1 MKQSFIFNILLLSI
15 LVLMVSCSS
24 EEELSDKLPNAED
37 PNFNASEILKYREY
51 KNTNFKTSDQ
61 SPIPEAKRAT
71 FQGLKYY
78 NPTEDFSVPATFVAS
93 KTKETSSVGTTK
105 FGETRTY
112 IKAGILSFVV
122 NEKSYSLTAFYYS
135 NDENKELLFVPFKDA
150 TSGKLTYDVGRY
162 LDIPVVPNGDYII
175 DFNLAYNP
183 YCAYNDNYS
192 CPLVP
197 KENVLPIE
205 INAGEKKPD
214 F

>member
-1 MKQSFIFNILLLSI
+1 
-15 LVLMVSCSS
+15 MVNSCTNS
-24 EEELSDKLPNAED
+24 EDELIDKLPNSED
-37 PNFNASEILKYREY
+37 PTFNTEEILKYREF
-51 KNTNFKTSDQ
+51 KNNNFKTTDQ
-61 SPIPEAKRAT
+61 SPIPVAKRT
-71 FQGLKYY
+71 SFQGLPYY
-78 NPTEDFSVPATFVAS
+78 KPTEDFSIPATFVAS
-93 KTKETSSVGTTK
+93 KQKETASVNTTK
-105 FGETRTY
+105 FGETRIY
-112 IKAGILSFVV
+112 VKAGTLNFVI
-122 NEKSYSLTAFYYS
+122 NDKQYTLEAFYYQ
-135 NDENKELLFVPFKDA
+135 NDENQDLLFVPFKDA
-150 TSGKLTYDVGRY
+150 TSGKLTYGVGRY

>member
-1 MKQSFIFNILLLSI
+1 MKYLQYIFLIIIVIVVS
-15 LVLMVSCSS
+15 SCSS
-24 EEELSDKLPNAED
+24 SDDELAEKAPNSED
-37 PNFNASEILKYREY
+37 PTFNTEEITKFREF

-61 SPIPEAKRAT
+61 SPIPEAKRTT

-78 NPTEDFSVPATFVAS
+78 NPTEEFSIPATFVPS

-112 IKAGILSFVV
+112 IKAGTLNFVI
-122 NEKSYSLTAFYYS
+122 NEKSYALTAFFYQ

>member
-1 MKQSFIFNILLLSI
+1 MKYLQYIFLII
-15 LVLMVSCSS
+15 IVIVVSACSS
-24 EEELSDKLPNAED
+24 SDDELAEKAPNSED
-37 PNFNASEILKYREY
+37 PTFNTEEITKFREF

-61 SPIPEAKRAT
+61 SPIPEAKRVT

-78 NPTEDFSVPATFVAS
+78 YPTEEFAIPATFVPS

-112 IKAGILSFVV
+112 IKAGTLNFVI
-122 NEKSYSLTAFYYS
+122 NEKSYSLTAFFYL